1 MTTKPETAK
10 RVPSG
15 LEYFRDMM
23 TGKAPRTAMGE
34 LLNLQLLEV
43 DPGHVVFGTT
53 ATPAVYN
60 TVGIAHGGFTATLLD
75 SALGCAINTLATP
88 PKVFQTVELKINY
101 IRPITAETGPL
112 RCEARVLHVGSRV
125 GTAEGRVVDA
135 DGKLYA
141 HGSTTCVAV
150 DSAKG

>member
-1 MTTKPETAK
+1 MGMKPETTK

-15 LEYFRDMM
+15 LDFFRDMM

-43 DPGHVVFGTT
+43 DPGRVVFGTT

-88 PKVFQTVELKINY
+88 PKVFTTVELKINY
-101 IRPITAETGPL
+101 IRPIAAETGPL
-112 RCEARVLHVGSRV
+112 RCEAHVLHVGSRV
-125 GTAEGRVVDA
+125 GMAEGRIVDA
-135 DGKLYA
+135 QGKLYA

-150 DSAKG
+150 ET